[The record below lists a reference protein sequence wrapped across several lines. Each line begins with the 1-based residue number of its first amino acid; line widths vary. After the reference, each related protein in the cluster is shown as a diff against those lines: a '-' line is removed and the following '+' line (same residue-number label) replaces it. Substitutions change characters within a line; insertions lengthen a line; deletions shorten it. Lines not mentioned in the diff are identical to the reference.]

1 MNKTFD
7 LNFDLIGNLKQK
19 FDLNFDLIG
28 NSQQIFDSNFDLI
41 GNLTKIFDLNFDLI
55 GNLEEKF
62 DLNFDLILI
71 LLFEQVYAWTWKKM
85 QTLRH
90 CLRKLLMIVEFFRL
104 KDLIYCD
111 IMPKG

>member
-71 LLFEQVYAWTWKKM
+71 LLFEQVYRATM
-85 QTLRH
+85 QH
-90 CLRKLLMIVEFFRL
+90 WYCCLDWGVRIKQMLCILNFTNSV
-104 KDLIYCD
+104 K
-111 IMPKG
+111 